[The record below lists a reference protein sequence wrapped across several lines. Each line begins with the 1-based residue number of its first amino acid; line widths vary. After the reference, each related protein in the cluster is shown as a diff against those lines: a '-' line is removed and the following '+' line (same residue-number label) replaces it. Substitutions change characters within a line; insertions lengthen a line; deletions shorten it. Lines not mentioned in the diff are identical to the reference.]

1 MLQISVVD
9 VVLHFLQCLFAD
21 SWFQLT
27 FPNGHYPPAHF
38 LQLRFVAF
46 VPLLVPFDLL
56 LPEIRVAV
64 WNMAVHLMAV
74 PKTAVNEDHNSVFA
88 QYNIGRA
95 RQLLHVLAIA
105 VAPVV
110 QVAADDK
117 FCLVSLLLIL
127 AMTAE
132 RFFLFQISIPMRL
145 CCKFT
150 NSKGKHERI

>member
-117 FCLVSLLLIL
+117 FWLSVLAFNPRHDGRTFLFVPNIHTHASLL
-127 AMTAE
+127 
-132 RFFLFQISIPMRL
+132 QIY
-145 CCKFT
+145 
-150 NSKGKHERI
+150 